1 MRSRL
6 LDIGRILEAFQYPVL
21 LRGRRTH
28 LSTFLDACRRVL
40 VRAIGDLYQL
50 FRTPAQP
57 SAEAS
62 AVHRGSVRRP
72 LYRLRGPCTTVS
84 TRTVSQRSVF
94 TVAMYSG
101 WV

>member
-1 MRSRL
+1 MQPRL

-28 LSTFLDACRRVL
+28 LSTSLDACRPVL
-40 VRAIGDLYQL
+40 VRAIGVPDQFFL
-50 FRTPAQP
+50 TPSQP
-57 SAEAS
+57 SAMTS
-62 AVHRGSVRRP
+62 AVHRESACRP
-72 LYRLRGPCTTVS
+72 HHRLRGPCTTVS